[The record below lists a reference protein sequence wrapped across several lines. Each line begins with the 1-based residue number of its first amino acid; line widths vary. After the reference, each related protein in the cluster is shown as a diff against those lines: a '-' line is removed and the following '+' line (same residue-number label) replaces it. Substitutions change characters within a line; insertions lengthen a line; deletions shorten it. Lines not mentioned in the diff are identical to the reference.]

1 MNDIESTLKTAIC
14 TALKNAFEVDASSDS
29 ILIEIPKDKSHG
41 DYSTNIA
48 MQLARILKRNPR
60 EIAQGL
66 VAAIDKEAGLIESCE
81 IAGPGFI
88 NFVMNKQAMADV
100 IDKVLAAQESY
111 GQNESGNHVKVN
123 VEYVSANPTGDLH
136 LGHARGAA
144 WGDSVTRLMKASG
157 YDVCREFYVNDAGNQ
172 INNLAYSLMARY
184 AQIFGQDKELPED
197 GYYGKDVKQI
207 AEQIAKEQGDKF
219 LNDESQETV
228 KWFKKEGIRLE
239 LAKLQRDLDMFRVH
253 FDVWTSEQSLHD
265 EGRVEKALEKL
276 TELGKTFEQDGA
288 IWFRSTEYGDDKDRV
303 LKKSDGSYTY
313 LVPDIAY
320 HITKF
325 ERGFEKLVNFW
336 GADHHGYI
344 PRMKAAMQ
352 ALGKNKDQLE
362 VDIIQMVRLVE
373 DGQEVKMSKRTGNAV
388 TIRELCEEVGVDA
401 VRYNFVQRALD
412 THLDFDLGLARKQS
426 NDNPVYYAQYAH
438 ARICSILRQ
447 APNMKQPVNY
457 ALLTHEKEVQL
468 LKYINEF
475 PNVVAD
481 AARLRAPHKVCNYIQ
496 KLASFFHSFYNA
508 CKVIDMDHEE
518 LSAQR
523 LALLKATKI
532 TLKNA
537 LDLIGVEAIEK
548 M

>member
-1 MNDIESTLKTAIC
+1 MNEIENKLKSAIKDALKKAFDVDMDIENI
-14 TALKNAFEVDASSDS
+14 V
-29 ILIEIPKDKSHG
+29 IEIPKDKSHG
-41 DYSTNIA
+41 DYSTNTA
-48 MQLARILKRNPR
+48 MQLARTLKKNPR
-60 EIAQGL
+60 EIANGL
-66 VAAIDKEAGLIESCE
+66 VEALDKEAGAIESCE

-88 NFVMNKQAMADV
+88 NFMMNKSTLASV
-100 IDKVLAAQESY
+100 IDKVLEAGDHY
-111 GQNESGNHVKVN
+111 GENESGNHLKIN

-157 YDVCREFYVNDAGNQ
+157 YEVCREFYVNDAGNQ
-172 INNLAYSLMARY
+172 IINLAYSLMARY
-184 AQIFGQDKELPED
+184 AQEFGIEKEMPED
-197 GYYGKDVKQI
+197 GYHGKDVIAIAKQI
-207 AEQIAKEQGDKF
+207 VKEQGDKY
-219 LNDESQETV
+219 LNDTSEEAFQF
-228 KWFKKEGIRLE
+228 FKKEGIRLE

-265 EGRVEKALEKL
+265 EGRVVKALETL
-276 TELGKTFEQDGA
+276 GALGKTYEQDGA

-325 ERGFEKLVNFW
+325 ERGFDKLVNFW
-336 GADHHGYI
+336 GADHHGYV

-373 DGQEVKMSKRTGNAV
+373 DGNEVKMSKRTGNAV

-401 VRYNFVQRALD
+401 VRYFFVQRALD

-447 APNMKQPVNY
+447 APIMKPCDGY
-457 ALLTHEKEVQL
+457 DLLTDEKETQL

-481 AARLRAPHKVCNYIQ
+481 AAKARAPHKMCNYIQ
-496 KLASFFHSFYNA
+496 KLASYFHSFYNA
-508 CKVIDMDHEE
+508 CKVIDMENE
-518 LSAQR
+518 ALSAQR
-523 LALLKATKI
+523 VALLKATRI

-537 LDLIGVEAIEK
+537 LNLIGVEAIEK